1 MFVAVPSQDLDFQH
15 HMLWSLC
22 TFLFIFKFQHR
33 ILYAQYI
40 FVYSQICYLFFYT
53 NIAQHEGH
61 GEKFPQCAHDVSE
74 DREWIKQGTKTVCL
88 LK

>member
-1 MFVAVPSQDLDFQH
+1 MVQQKYAS
-15 HMLWSLC
+15 
-22 TFLFIFKFQHR
+22 
-33 ILYAQYI
+33 ILNHI
-40 FVYSQICYLFFYT
+40 S
-53 NIAQHEGH
+53 NIHEGH